1 MKSTTVGKA
10 LFICVHW
17 ALNHLLFMK
26 DSMVL
31 VFKTSV
37 SDNEEVKQLR
47 PLLNKLIRQNGNW
60 NFDLEDCDNILRVET
75 QLLKAENISTT
86 LHNQGFY
93 CEELL

>member
-1 MKSTTVGKA
+1 
-10 LFICVHW
+10 
-17 ALNHLLFMK
+17 MK
-26 DSMVL
+26 DSMNSVL

-37 SDNEEVKQLR
+37 SRNDEVKQLR

-75 QLLKAENISTT
+75 QLLKPDHITTT
-86 LHNQGFY
+86 LQNQGFY